1 MPSPADVKAAA
12 AASGVYN
19 SIINDFVSSG
29 AAIVKRIV
37 EIDSVRAS
45 VVAQFLADG
54 WFATNDENRAEII
67 VIYPEVAPDLWD
79 VGTWD
84 AVTWKD
90 SSNPGAGK

>member
-12 AASGVYN
+12 TLGVYD
-19 SIINDFVSSG
+19 SIINEFKTTG
-29 AAIVKRIV
+29 AAIIHRPV
-37 EIDSVRAS
+37 EIDSVRGA

-54 WFATNDENRAEII
+54 WYASDDTNRAEIV
-67 VIYPEVAPDLWD
+67 VIYPDVAPDLWD